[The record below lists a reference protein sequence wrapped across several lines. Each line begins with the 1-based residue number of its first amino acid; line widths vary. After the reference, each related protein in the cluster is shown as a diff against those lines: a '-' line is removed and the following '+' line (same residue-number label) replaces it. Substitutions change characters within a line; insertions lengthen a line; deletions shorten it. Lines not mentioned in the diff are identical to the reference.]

1 MKNQYGAGDY
11 LERGKEGLR
20 QFGGLQ
26 GGLARKRGGVFE
38 GGLIPQCRL
47 WAGN

>member
-26 GGLARKRGGVFE
+26 GGLGKKDE
-38 GGLIPQCRL
+38 GWCF
-47 WAGN
+47 